1 MGEGSEAREFP
12 RGPISEWKGT
22 KYRGVRLRYAALVA
36 RRGPLIRGAGRRP
49 WGRRRDS
56 DGAKW
61 ERPAAALRRDVYE
74 SMRKDKDRYW
84 DCLDQAM
91 EASHGGRMEEALAW
105 LDEALRVHPDGA
117 EAHNGRGEILW
128 DDGRVDEGL
137 IEFDRAVLADG
148 KFTAAH
154 LNRIELLIEEFGEFV
169 TAVRLA
175 DELLSGTPA
184 LPRPDRVLQA
194 EVYYLKS
201 KALFYQDDLE
211 GSLFLVRRAAKA
223 GGELGLY
230 YAFEGQVLFE
240 LGNYQESRRV
250 LERGVAADPDAAHTI
265 YHLGLVLERLE
276 AEGEEDGSPGVGIE
290 NSEAAFARANSLEPQ
305 QFPLPVTIDDAA
317 FTRAVDSS
325 VANLPRSI
333 REHIEGVSVLVE
345 DFPTVELVRDERLSP
360 QTLGLFMGVPR
371 TEALLTDQPLDLDRI
386 LLYKRNLEKI
396 CRDEEELIDQIQI
409 TVRHEV
415 GHYLGLD
422 EDDLER
428 LGLA

>member
-1 MGEGSEAREFP
+1 
-12 RGPISEWKGT
+12 
-22 KYRGVRLRYAALVA
+22 
-36 RRGPLIRGAGRRP
+36 
-49 WGRRRDS
+49 
-56 DGAKW
+56 
-61 ERPAAALRRDVYE
+61 
-74 SMRKDKDRYW
+74 MRKDKDRYW

-91 EASHGGRMEEALAW
+91 EASHGGRIEEALAW

-128 DDGRVDEGL
+128 DDGRIDEGL
-137 IEFDRAVLADG
+137 IEFDRAILADG

-154 LNRIELLIEEFGEFV
+154 LNRIELLIEEFGEFA

-240 LGNYQESRRV
+240 LGNYTESRRV
-250 LERGVAADPDAAHTI
+250 LERGVAVDPDAAHTV

-290 NSEAAFARANSLEPQ
+290 NSAAAFERANSLEPQ
-305 QFPLPVTIDDAA
+305 QFPLPIAIDDAA
-317 FTRAVDSS
+317 FARAIDASI
-325 VANLPRSI
+325 ANLPRSI
-333 REHIEGVSVLVE
+333 RERVEGVSIIVE
-345 DFPTVELVRDERLSP
+345 DFPTVELVRDERISP

-386 LLYKRNLEKI
+386 LLYKQNLEKV
-396 CRDEEELIDQIQI
+396 CRDEEDLIEQIQI

>member
-1 MGEGSEAREFP
+1 
-12 RGPISEWKGT
+12 
-22 KYRGVRLRYAALVA
+22 
-36 RRGPLIRGAGRRP
+36 
-49 WGRRRDS
+49 
-56 DGAKW
+56 
-61 ERPAAALRRDVYE
+61 
-74 SMRKDKDRYW
+74 MRKDKDRYW

-91 EASHGGRMEEALAW
+91 EASHGGRIEEALAW

-128 DDGRVDEGL
+128 DDGRVDEAL
-137 IEFDRAVLADG
+137 IEFDRAILADG

-154 LNRIELLIEEFGEFV
+154 LNRIELLIEELGEFV
-169 TAVRLA
+169 RAVRFA
-175 DELLSGTPA
+175 DELLSGRPH
-184 LPRPDRVLQA
+184 LPRPDRALQA

-211 GSLFLVRRAAKA
+211 GALFLVRRAAKA

-230 YAFEGQVLFE
+230 CAFEGQALFE
-240 LGNYQESRRV
+240 LGNYAEAKRV
-250 LERGVAADPDAAHTI
+250 LERGVAIDPEAAHSL

-276 AEGEEDGSPGVGIE
+276 DEGDESGAPAVGIE
-290 NSEAAFARANSLEPQ
+290 SAEEAFAKSNSLEPQ
-305 QFPLPVTIDDAA
+305 QFPLPVVLPDEVFERSVDAA
-317 FTRAVDSS
+317 I
-325 VANLPRSI
+325 ANLPRSI
-333 REHIEGVSVLVE
+333 RERIEGVSIQIE
-345 DFPTVELVRDERLSP
+345 DFPSIDVVRDERISP

-371 TEALLTDQPLDLDRI
+371 TEAMLTDQALDLDRI
-386 LLYKRNLEKI
+386 VLFKRNLEKI
-396 CRDEEELIDQIQI
+396 CHDEEDLIEQIQI

>member
-1 MGEGSEAREFP
+1 
-12 RGPISEWKGT
+12 
-22 KYRGVRLRYAALVA
+22 
-36 RRGPLIRGAGRRP
+36 
-49 WGRRRDS
+49 
-56 DGAKW
+56 
-61 ERPAAALRRDVYE
+61 
-74 SMRKDKDRYW
+74 MRKDKDRYW

-91 EASHGGRMEEALAW
+91 EASHGGRIEEALAW

-137 IEFDRAVLADG
+137 IEFDRAILADG

-154 LNRIELLIEEFGEFV
+154 LNRIELLIEELGEFG

-175 DELLSGTPA
+175 DELLSGRSE

-230 YAFEGQVLFE
+230 CAFEGQVLFE
-240 LGNYQESRRV
+240 LGQFLESKRV
-250 LERGVAADPDAAHTI
+250 LERGVAIDPDAAHSL
-265 YHLGLVLERLE
+265 YHLGLVLERIEDEGDESGAPAVGLE
-276 AEGEEDGSPGVGIE
+276 SAAE
-290 NSEAAFARANSLEPQ
+290 AFSRANSLEPQ
-305 QFPLPVTIDDAA
+305 QFPLPVVLEEAA
-317 FTRAVDSS
+317 FARAVDEAI
-325 VANLPRSI
+325 ANLPRSI
-333 REHIEGVSVLVE
+333 REQVEGVSVQIE
-345 DFPTVELVRDERLSP
+345 DFPTPELVREERISP
-360 QTLGLFMGVPR
+360 QTVGLFMGVPR
-371 TEALLTDQPLDLDRI
+371 TEAMMTDQALDLDRI
-386 LLYKRNLEKI
+386 LLFKRNLEKI
-396 CRDEEELIDQIQI
+396 CRDEEDLIEQIQI

>member
-1 MGEGSEAREFP
+1 
-12 RGPISEWKGT
+12 
-22 KYRGVRLRYAALVA
+22 
-36 RRGPLIRGAGRRP
+36 
-49 WGRRRDS
+49 
-56 DGAKW
+56 
-61 ERPAAALRRDVYE
+61 
-74 SMRKDKDRYW
+74 MRKDKDRYW

-91 EASHGGRMEEALAW
+91 EASHGGRIEEALAW

-128 DDGRVDEGL
+128 DDGRVDEAL
-137 IEFDRAVLADG
+137 IEFDRAILADG
-148 KFTAAH
+148 KFIAAH
-154 LNRIELLIEEFGEFV
+154 LNRIELLIEELGEFA

-175 DELLSGTPA
+175 DELLAGRPQ
-184 LPRPDRVLQA
+184 LPRPDRALQA

-230 YAFEGQVLFE
+230 CAFEGQVLFE
-240 LGNYQESRRV
+240 LGNYQEARRV
-250 LERGVAADPDAAHTI
+250 LERGVAIDPDSAHTL

-276 AEGEEDGSPGVGIE
+276 DEGEAAGALGVGIE
-290 NSEAAFARANSLEPQ
+290 NAEQAFSRANSLEPQ
-305 QFPLPVTIDDAA
+305 QFPLPISLEEPA
-317 FTRAVDSS
+317 FARAVDEAL
-325 VANLPRSI
+325 ANLPRSI
-333 REHIEGVSVLVE
+333 RERIEGVSVVLE
-345 DFPTVELVRDERLSP
+345 DFPTLELVRDERISP
-360 QTLGLFMGVPR
+360 QTLGLFMGIPR
-371 TEALLTDQPLDLDRI
+371 TEAMLTDQPLDLDRI
-386 LLYKRNLEKI
+386 LLFKRNLEKI
-396 CRDEEELIDQIQI
+396 CRDEEDLIDQIQI

>member
-1 MGEGSEAREFP
+1 
-12 RGPISEWKGT
+12 
-22 KYRGVRLRYAALVA
+22 
-36 RRGPLIRGAGRRP
+36 
-49 WGRRRDS
+49 
-56 DGAKW
+56 
-61 ERPAAALRRDVYE
+61 
-74 SMRKDKDRYW
+74 MRNDKDRYW

-91 EASHGGRMEEALAW
+91 EASHGGRIDEALAW

-128 DDGRVDEGL
+128 DDGRIDEAL
-137 IEFDRAVLADG
+137 IEFDRATLADG

-154 LNRIELLIEEFGEFV
+154 LNRIEMLIEELGEFA
-169 TAVRLA
+169 TAVRFA
-175 DELLSGTPA
+175 DELLSGSA
-184 LPRPDRVLQA
+184 SLPRSDRMLQA

-211 GSLFLVRRAAKA
+211 GALFLVRRASKA

-230 YAFEGQVLFE
+230 CAFEGQVLFE
-240 LGNYQESRRV
+240 LGQFDEAKRV
-250 LERGVAADPDAAHTI
+250 LERGVAIDPDSAHTV

-276 AEGEEDGSPGVGIE
+276 LKGDESGSPSAAIE
-290 NSEAAFARANSLEPQ
+290 SSAHAFARANALEPQ
-305 QFPLPVTIDDAA
+305 QFPIPINLDDVT
-317 FTRAVDSS
+317 FSNAVEAS

-333 REHIEGVSVLVE
+333 RERIEGVSLIVE
-345 DFPTVELVRDERLSP
+345 DFPDTDLVRAERISP

-371 TEALLTDQPLDLDRI
+371 TSALMSEQVVELDRI
-386 LLYKRNLEKI
+386 MLFKKNLEKI
-396 CRDEEELIDQIQI
+396 CQDEEDLIDQIQI